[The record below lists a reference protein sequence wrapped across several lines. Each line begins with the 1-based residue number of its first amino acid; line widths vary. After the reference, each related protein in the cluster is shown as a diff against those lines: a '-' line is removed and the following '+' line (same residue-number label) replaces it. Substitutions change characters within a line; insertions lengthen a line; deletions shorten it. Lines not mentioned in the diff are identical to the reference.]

1 MQVVPPRLT
10 RIRAVTVWRRER
22 SGAPVTRRRSV
33 TEIVTVAEVVT
44 ARSGVSVTVRVVT
57 GRPGPV
63 SAESGTTGAGAMAAE
78 TWGLLVTGIFL
89 HYFFVF
95 LFLYFLFLV
104 RGERNTSG
112 VRRSVEREATRRSAD
127 RDSSDRDIK
136 RRREKGGGES
146 EREKS
151 PALDR

>member
-1 MQVVPPRLT
+1 MRREKLQVVPPRLT

-63 SAESGTTGAGAMAAE
+63 SAGSVTTGAGVMAAE

-89 HYFFVF
+89 LFCIFVLIF
-95 LFLYFLFLV
+95 CISFQ
-104 RGERNTSG
+104 R
-112 VRRSVEREATRRSAD
+112 
-127 RDSSDRDIK
+127 
-136 RRREKGGGES
+136 
-146 EREKS
+146 
-151 PALDR
+151 

>member
-1 MQVVPPRLT
+1 MRREKLQVVPPRLT
-10 RIRAVTVWRRER
+10 RTRAVTVWRRER

-63 SAESGTTGAGAMAAE
+63 SAESGTTGAGVMAVE

-89 HYFFVF
+89 LFCIFVLIF
-95 LFLYFLFLV
+95 CISFQ
-104 RGERNTSG
+104 R
-112 VRRSVEREATRRSAD
+112 
-127 RDSSDRDIK
+127 
-136 RRREKGGGES
+136 
-146 EREKS
+146 
-151 PALDR
+151 

>member
-10 RIRAVTVWRRER
+10 RTRAVTVWRRVR

-63 SAESGTTGAGAMAAE
+63 LAERGITGAGAMAAE
-78 TWGLLVTGIFL
+78 TWGLPVIGIYIFTLFFCIFVLIFYFVTE
-89 HYFFVF
+89 
-95 LFLYFLFLV
+95 V
-104 RGERNTSG
+104 RGTLA
-112 VRRSVEREATRRSAD
+112 V
-127 RDSSDRDIK
+127 
-136 RRREKGGGES
+136 
-146 EREKS
+146 
-151 PALDR
+151 